1 MVGAVTDEPYPR
13 PHTLPLQGYSLGYQ
27 APQMSLHQLLKISWL
42 PWGCRRL
49 RFTRVCPVLQVPSS
63 PLGSGQPLPAEPFGE
78 PPASPKSRLS
88 STSLAAELSL
98 WQSP

>member
-1 MVGAVTDEPYPR
+1 MVGALTDEPYVC
-13 PHTLPLQGYSLGYQ
+13 HHALQLQDYSLWYQ
-27 APQMSLHQLLKISWL
+27 APQMSLYQLLKISWL
-42 PWGCRRL
+42 LQGCRRL
-49 RFTRVCPVLQVPSS
+49 RFTQLCPILQVPSS
-63 PLGSGQPLPAEPFGE
+63 PLGSSQPPPAEPFGE